1 MTTAVTL
8 ARDRAGSEQGG
19 DGDSGHDEKQLN
31 SGLFKIFYLLEHL
44 GGSAVEC
51 LPLAQGMVPGSWDQI
66 PHQASCMEPASS
78 SACVSASLSF
88 CVFHE

>member
-51 LPLAQGMVPGSWDQI
+51 LPLAQVLFLGSRSPQR
-66 PHQASCMEPASS
+66 
-78 SACVSASLSF
+78 ACFSLSPYVSASLMNG
-88 CVFHE
+88 